1 VRVAVLAGGRSSEH
15 EISRASADAVVAG
28 LEAGGHDAAL
38 VEIARD
44 GSWTHAGEP
53 VRIAPSGGLLE
64 ADVVFPVL
72 HGPFGED
79 GTVQG
84 LLEIAD
90 VPYVGAG
97 VLASAVC
104 MDKVTFKDLVARA
117 GLPQVGYVPL
127 READD
132 PSRAERLG
140 VPVFVKP
147 SRLGS
152 SVGISKVSD
161 SADLPAALR
170 HAFEHDP
177 QVIVEAMAH
186 GLEVECSV
194 IGNGEPIA
202 SEPGQIVLHAEW
214 YDYEAKYAPGGMELL
229 APAPIPAEARD
240 RIRSLACEVFLAVG
254 CAGLARVDFFV
265 EEDGRVLVNELN
277 TIPGFTTTSVFARL
291 FEASG
296 VGYVELL
303 DRLLGYAVE
312 RYEAERRYRF

>member
-1 VRVAVLAGGRSSEH
+1 MLAGGRSSEH
-15 EISRASADAVVAG
+15 NISLASAEAVRQG
-28 LEAGGHDAAL
+28 LAEAGHDSLA

-44 GSWTHAGEP
+44 GSWSHAGAPVPIEP
-53 VRIAPSGGLLE
+53 ARGLLG

-104 MDKVTFKDLVARA
+104 MDKVTFKDLMTRA
-117 GLPQVGYVPL
+117 GLPQVPHVAL
-127 READD
+127 REHDD
-132 PSRAERLG
+132 PAAAEGLG

-152 SVGISKVSD
+152 SVGISKVTD
-161 SADLPAALR
+161 PADLPDALS

-177 QVIVEAMAH
+177 RVIVEAMAR
-186 GLEVECSV
+186 GVEVECSV
-194 IGNGEPIA
+194 IGNGDPVS
-202 SEPGQIVLHAEW
+202 SEPGQIVIHSDW
-214 YDYEAKYAPGGMELL
+214 YDFEAKYEPGGMELL
-229 APAPIPAEARD
+229 APAPISAEARD
-240 RIRSLACEVFLAVG
+240 SVRSLARDVFLAVD

-277 TIPGFTTTSVFARL
+277 TIPGFTGTSVFARL

-296 VGYVELL
+296 VGYAELL
-303 DRLLGYAVE
+303 ERLLGYAIE
-312 RYEAERRYRF
+312 RYEEERRYRH